1 MQIYVLR
8 HGVAEDPGP
17 GQSDA
22 SRRLTDKGKSKLR
35 TILTRAREAGVAPD
49 VILTSPLV
57 RARETAMIAKEEL
70 GFGGELLETEVLVP
84 FSTSVKVW
92 EEIRSDYRD
101 SARILVVGHDPLF
114 SDFVC
119 FLTGAPAGRIIMKKG
134 ALALVEV
141 ESSGP
146 APHGTLI
153 WLLTA
158 KTAGL

>member
-57 RARETAMIAKEEL
+57 RARETAVIAKEEL
-70 GFGGELLETEVLVP
+70 GFAGELLETEVLVP

-101 SARILVVGHDPLF
+101 SAQILVVGHDPLF
-114 SDFVC
+114 SDLVC
-119 FLTGAPAGRIIMKKG
+119 FLTGAPCGRIIMKKG
-134 ALALVEV
+134 AMAFVEV
-141 ESSGP
+141 DSPGP
-146 APHGTLI
+146 TPHGTLI

-158 KTAGL
+158 KTAGT